1 MKKCH
6 FLTLAIFVFLCP
18 SPSSAQ
24 TEADWPRYFQLSGRL
39 QAGFPMEGFA
49 DKQNKDGVGFG
60 GQMLFQLKRGMPLFA
75 GLDAGMLYLDKEK
88 LKFTAI
94 EDGQSVDYRLVTN
107 NNIFMAHGLL
117 RFKPFT
123 NGWAQPYADGMV
135 GVKKLYTR
143 TRLIDETQNEDNVVE
158 ADTDLSD
165 SAFSYG
171 LGAGVQVYLSEF
183 PTVLGDLRVTYLP
196 GENATYYT
204 RSKEAP
210 DPIEDPLDVF
220 EEVSSP
226 TALLLIQLGVTLQLS
241 SRDFEQKALPDDDH

>member
-1 MKKCH
+1 MKKPPI
-6 FLTLAIFVFLCP
+6 LYLALWACLWHIP
-18 SPSSAQ
+18 ASAQ
-24 TEADWPRYFQLSGRL
+24 SEAEWPSYFQLSGHL

-49 DKQNKDGVGFG
+49 GKQNKDGVGFG

-75 GLDAGMLYLDKEK
+75 GLDAGMLYLDQEK

-94 EDGQSVDYRLVTN
+94 EDGQSVDYRRVTH

-123 NGWAQPYADGMV
+123 NGLAQPYADGLA

-143 TRLIDETQNEDNVVE
+143 TRLIDESQNEDNIVE
-158 ADTDLSD
+158 SDTDLSD

-183 PTVLGDLRVTYLP
+183 PTILGDLRVTYLP

-204 RSKEAP
+204 RSQEAP

-241 SRDFEQKALPDDDH
+241 SRDFEKRAIPDDGD